1 MEESQTIF
9 MRRQLHAD
17 RWSAH
22 GDHAGLR
29 QLSSVLTPHDMR
41 RYAIFDEFDDG
52 FLEEISPD
60 VTVADWRAGAILFE
74 EGTYLD
80 LAFWIAHGEVDIYIA
95 RHEQHAEPIFTTRLM
110 PAAAELPSGDM
121 TSVMPSQASGSADGP
136 ITFLATADYDLRRGA
151 TMRLSEGELF
161 GEIGALNGWP
171 QSVTARTAGPCTLVQ
186 IRVPA
191 LRKLRRKSKRL
202 REQLD
207 QLYRARTLRQHLA
220 TTPLFRGCPQE
231 VIHQLAQHVEL
242 VSCQPGEEVVQEGDP
257 AEHLIL
263 VRSGFLK
270 LKERVGAGEMVVSYL
285 SKGSLLGE
293 AELLLDE
300 LDSWQA
306 TTSSVGYSELVRI
319 PHSKLRDL
327 VRSHADIVERL
338 WETAIERIRET
349 GFTRQH
355 PHRSDL
361 IDFALAKGLVQGN
374 SILVMDLEVCT
385 RCDDCVRGCA
395 STHGGIPRF
404 VREGEKY
411 SGFLITRACYH
422 CADPVCLIGC
432 PTGAIRRANVGDVVE
447 VDPSICIG
455 CGTCAEN
462 CPYDA
467 IVMHELNEIWPSN
480 ALPERLRGQPRSVA
494 TKCDLCYSSPQGPA
508 CVSSCPQGCAYR
520 VGTLDEF
527 DALLRAK
534 ALSQGLD
541 QERETLAREP
551 TR

>member
-1 MEESQTIF
+1 
-9 MRRQLHAD
+9 
-17 RWSAH
+17 
-22 GDHAGLR
+22 
-29 QLSSVLTPHDMR
+29 
-41 RYAIFDEFDDG
+41 
-52 FLEEISPD
+52 
-60 VTVADWRAGAILFE
+60 
-74 EGTYLD
+74 
-80 LAFWIAHGEVDIYIA
+80 VDIYLA
-95 RHEQHAEPIFTTRLM
+95 LHEQHAEPIFTTRLM
-110 PAAAELPSGDM
+110 AAPVDGDGGM
-121 TSVMPSQASGSADGP
+121 AATSVLPATPVAGAEGP

-151 TMRLSEGELF
+151 TMRLSQGELF

-186 IRVPA
+186 IRLPA

-207 QLYRARTLRQHLA
+207 ELYRARTLRQHLA
-220 TTPLFRGCPQE
+220 TTPLLRECPPN
-231 VIHQLAQHVEL
+231 VIHELARHVEL
-242 VSCQPGEEVVQEGDP
+242 VSCQPGEVVTSEGEP
-257 AEHLIL
+257 AGHLIL

-270 LKERVGAGEMVVSYL
+270 LSRRVGAGEMVVSYL

-293 AELLLDE
+293 PELLLAE

-306 TTSSVGYSELVRI
+306 TTTSVGYSELVRI
-319 PHSKLRDL
+319 PREHLLGVIGSQPEFEAK
-327 VRSHADIVERL
+327 L
-338 WETAIERIRET
+338 WETGIDRIREM

-374 SILVMDLEVCT
+374 SILVIDLEVCT

-395 STHGGIPRF
+395 STHGGVPRF

-411 SGFLITRACYH
+411 SSFLITRACYH

-455 CGTCAEN
+455 CGTCAQN

-467 IVMHELNEIWPSN
+467 IVMHDLNELWPSN
-480 ALPERLRGQPRSVA
+480 ALPERLRGEPRSVA
-494 TKCDLCYSSPQGPA
+494 TKCDLCYTSPAGPA
-508 CVSSCPQGCAYR
+508 CVSSCPHGCAHR

-541 QERETLAREP
+541 EERETLARESS
-551 TR
+551 